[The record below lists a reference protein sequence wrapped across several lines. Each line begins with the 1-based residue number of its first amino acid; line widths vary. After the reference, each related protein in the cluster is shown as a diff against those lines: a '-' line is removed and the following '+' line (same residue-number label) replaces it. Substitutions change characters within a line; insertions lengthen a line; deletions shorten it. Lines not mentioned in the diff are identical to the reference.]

1 MIGHIVDRFFN
12 WMEFEPAIG
21 IMMVLAAIVLFVK
34 AYNKNGAFQP
44 ASLWEWIRRLI
55 EAASVAVLF
64 LGLLWAF
71 RVILN
76 DNYIDFQKTHGR
88 ISEANYESV
97 KRIWGAPHVQ
107 RELHIVH
114 YMEKTVKEE
123 IPREDPGEPPLYR
136 MRTETVEVEQN
147 SILGLQGEIE
157 LTPNRRKKGSAYYN
171 GFEIKVY
178 LAYEVINS
186 SSETTEAHFNFPVY
200 SEQMSF
206 ENFLIL
212 ENGQDISI
220 DLRFSPNQI
229 SWKRT
234 MPPGERYQIEV
245 SYNSR
250 GLDYFY
256 YRIPYPREI
265 RDFSLKITVHNLPL
279 SEVNYPE
286 GCITPTRLSEAENG
300 EGVLLEW
307 VLDKAVTTAGMGIA
321 LPKPEQPGA
330 KVSLVLRN
338 SPYAFTMLLV
348 AVCLT
353 MLIQKEEV
361 SFIELALLSA
371 VYCLLFFVM
380 SSLSDLVG
388 FWGSLVLGNCFTLG
402 LAFLLYR
409 KHPVTLSKWLLLSLI
424 GFFTVIYPLSGL
436 FPRYQKSFS
445 GIVLVGL
452 IVYLFSIAFYSRI
465 QHNVKRENSR

>member
-1 MIGHIVDRFFN
+1 MLIHIIGRFFN

-21 IMMVLAAIVLFVK
+21 IMMVVAALVLFVK

-44 ASLWEWIRRLI
+44 ATLWEWMRRLI
-55 EAASVAVLF
+55 EAASVALLF

-76 DNYIDFQKTHGR
+76 DNYVDFRKTHGR

-114 YMEKTVKEE
+114 YTGRTVKEE
-123 IPREDPGEPPLYR
+123 IPREDPSKPPLYR

-147 SILGLQGEIE
+147 SILGAQGDIE

-171 GFEIKVY
+171 GFDLKVY
-178 LAYEVINS
+178 LAYDVRNNS
-186 SSETTEAHFNFPVY
+186 PETTDAHFSFPVY

-206 ENFLIL
+206 ENFKIL
-212 ENGQDISI
+212 ENGADISN
-220 DLRFSPNQI
+220 DLRFSATKI
-229 SWKRT
+229 RWRRS
-234 MPPGERYQIEV
+234 MPPDERYKIEV
-245 SYNSR
+245 SYDSR

-265 RDFSLKITVHNLPL
+265 RDFSLQITVNNLPL
-279 SEVNYPE
+279 ADVNYPE
-286 GCITPTRLSEAENG
+286 GCITPTQLSETKDG
-300 EGVLLEW
+300 KGVRLEW
-307 VLDKAVTTAGMGIA
+307 ILDRAVTTAGMGIA

-353 MLIQKEEV
+353 LLIQLEEI
-361 SFIELALLSA
+361 SFVEFALLSA

-380 SSLSDLVG
+380 SSISGFVG
-388 FWGSLVLGNCFTLG
+388 FWGSLILGNCLTLG
-402 LAFLLYR
+402 LSFLLYR
-409 KHPVTLSKWLLLSLI
+409 KHPVKLTRQLILSLT

-436 FPRYQKSFS
+436 FSRYQKSFS
-445 GIVLVGL
+445 GVVLIGL
-452 IVYLFSIAFYSRI
+452 IVYVFSIAFYARI
-465 QHNVKRENSR
+465 KNR